1 MNGAGPDL
9 PEKTMAFERSFL
21 FVPADRP
28 ERFVKALA
36 TRADRIIIDLED
48 AVAPTAKA
56 AARDS
61 LVNWLEGAH
70 ASDVMIRVNAAT
82 TPWHDDDLRAVAG
95 LARVIGLMLP
105 KAEDVEAIGATR
117 AKFFGNKS
125 LVGLVETVRGV
136 ADLRAVAGTPGLS
149 RLAFGTVDFC
159 LETGIEGQGPE
170 LDFVRTQLTLESCLA
185 GLAAPI
191 EGVTVDIRAVDVL
204 ETDIARARRYGFG
217 GKLCI
222 HPSQVD
228 PINTGFSPSADSIG
242 WARRVIDAAKSGG
255 GAVTVDGK
263 LVDRPIM
270 LQAEKILARVSADAN

>member
-28 ERFVKALA
+28 ERFAKALA
-36 TRADRIIIDLED
+36 TSADRIIIDLED
-48 AVAPTAKA
+48 AVAPNAKA
-56 AARDS
+56 AARDI
-61 LVNWLEGAH
+61 LVNWLEGAL
-70 ASDVMIRVNAAT
+70 ASPVMVRVNAVT
-82 TPWHDDDLRAVAG
+82 TTWYDDDMRAMAG
-95 LARVIGLMLP
+95 LPKLVGLMLP
-105 KAEDVEAIGATR
+105 KAEGIDAIAGTR
-117 AKFFGNKS
+117 AKLSENKS

-185 GLAAPI
+185 GLVAPI
-191 EGVTVDIRAVDVL
+191 DGVTVDIKAPDVL

-228 PINTGFSPSADSIG
+228 PINTGFLPSANSID
-242 WARRVIDAAKSGG
+242 WARRVIEAAKSGA

-263 LVDRPIM
+263 LVDRPIV
-270 LQAEKILARVSADAN
+270 LQAEKILARVT

>member
-1 MNGAGPDL
+1 
-9 PEKTMAFERSFL
+9 MAFERSFL

-82 TPWHDDDLRAVAG
+82 TPWHDDDLQAMAG

-117 AKFFGNKS
+117 AKLVGNKS

-191 EGVTVDIRAVDVL
+191 EGVTVDIKAVDVL

-228 PINTGFSPSADSIG
+228 PINTGFSPSADSID
-242 WARRVIDAAKSGG
+242 WARRVIEAAKSGA

-270 LQAEKILARVSADAN
+270 LQAEKILARVSADANY

>member
-9 PEKTMAFERSFL
+9 PEKTMALERSFL

-28 ERFVKALA
+28 ERFAKALA

-48 AVAPTAKA
+48 AVAPDAKA
-56 AARDS
+56 AAREI
-61 LVNWLEGAH
+61 LVNWLEGAG
-70 ASDVMIRVNAAT
+70 ASNVMVRVNAVA
-82 TPWHDDDLRAVAG
+82 TPWHDDDMRAIAG
-95 LARVIGLMLP
+95 LAQVVGLMLS
-105 KAEDVEAIGATR
+105 KAEAVDAIAETR
-117 AKFFGNKS
+117 AKLSKNKS

-185 GLAAPI
+185 GLPAPI
-191 EGVTVDIRAVDVL
+191 EGVTVDIKAADIL

-217 GKLCI
+217 GKLCV

-228 PINTGFSPSADSIG
+228 PINSGFSPSADRID
-242 WARRVIDAAKSGG
+242 WARRVIEAAKSGA

-263 LVDRPIM
+263 LVDRPIV
-270 LQAEKILARVSADAN
+270 LQAEKILARVAADAN

>member
-9 PEKTMAFERSFL
+9 PEKTMALERSFL

-28 ERFVKALA
+28 ERFAKALA

-48 AVAPTAKA
+48 AVAPDAKA
-56 AARDS
+56 AAREI
-61 LVNWLEGAH
+61 LVNWLEGAG
-70 ASDVMIRVNAAT
+70 ASNVMVRVNAVA
-82 TPWHDDDLRAVAG
+82 TPWHDDDMRAIAG
-95 LARVIGLMLP
+95 LAQVVGLMLP
-105 KAEDVEAIGATR
+105 KAEAVNAIAETR
-117 AKFFGNKS
+117 AKLSMNKS

-191 EGVTVDIRAVDVL
+191 EGVTVDIKAADIL

-217 GKLCI
+217 GKLCV

-228 PINTGFSPSADSIG
+228 PINSGFSPSADRID
-242 WARRVIDAAKSGG
+242 WARRVIEAAKSGA

-263 LVDRPIM
+263 LVDRPIV
-270 LQAEKILARVSADAN
+270 LQAEKILARVAADAN

>member
-9 PEKTMAFERSFL
+9 TEKTMAFERSFL

-28 ERFVKALA
+28 ERFAKALA
-36 TRADRIIIDLED
+36 TSADRIIIDLED
-48 AVAPTAKA
+48 AVAPNAKA
-56 AARDS
+56 AARDI
-61 LVNWLEGAH
+61 LVNWLEGAG
-70 ASDVMIRVNAAT
+70 ASPVMVRVNAVT
-82 TPWHDDDLRAVAG
+82 TTWYDDDMRAMAG
-95 LARVIGLMLP
+95 LPELVGLMLP
-105 KAEDVEAIGATR
+105 KAESIDAIAETR
-117 AKFFGNKS
+117 AKLSEKKS

-185 GLAAPI
+185 GLFAPI
-191 EGVTVDIRAVDVL
+191 DGVTVDIKAPDVL
-204 ETDIARARRYGFG
+204 ETDITRARRYGFG

-228 PINTGFSPSADSIG
+228 PINAGFLPTATSID
-242 WARRVIDAAKSGG
+242 WARRVIEAAKSGA

-263 LVDRPIM
+263 LVDRPIV
-270 LQAEKILARVSADAN
+270 LQAEKILARVT